1 MRHDGPNDA
10 SAQLQACHPPEV
22 GQGGASVFCSTNKRK
37 DSLTTQ
43 IVDGIFDAIN
53 FLRYHSKKRPDKK
66 SIPDYLVK
74 KIGADKGA
82 VLQALQSLSVAE
94 RVHVKKVKG
103 KDSYFIGK
111 NPLPDESQESTEAE
125 DENDDS
131 FLEFLDGIETP
142 VKGSPSRTPQLVCK
156 EPSSN
161 SFLATINKLIDKNSL
176 IQNLLHKEIGI
187 NKDLTN
193 ENMKLKLRIQSLET
207 CVNDI
212 VTVEQ
217 AVREPAAPNE
227 QDSFS

>member
-1 MRHDGPNDA
+1 MNLKNR
-10 SAQLQACHPPEV
+10 QE
-22 GQGGASVFCSTNKRK
+22 KR
-37 DSLTTQ
+37 
-43 IVDGIFDAIN
+43 
-53 FLRYHSKKRPDKK
+53 
-66 SIPDYLVK
+66 
-74 KIGADKGA
+74 
-82 VLQALQSLSVAE
+82 
-94 RVHVKKVKG
+94 
-103 KDSYFIGK
+103 
-111 NPLPDESQESTEAE
+111 

-193 ENMKLKLRIQSLET
+193 ENMKLKLRIQSLES
-207 CVNDI
+207 CVNGI
-212 VTVEQ
+212 VTVEK

-227 QDSFS
+227 QESFSANNDLIVPRQVTSVADNGESPTDCAEQNIKNIKDQWKEVRIKKHKEFVFLKSLERKSWNPKKNMLLLLKQIKKHSHFSHQKPRPKQHWM